1 MSQHKYACP
10 YCGQHIE
17 YGDAHCGMKVPC
29 PKCQH
34 PIVLPALLGG
44 KMTSSLRLARAGAGP
59 AAKFHFTF
67 AGMLLALREFKHWK
81 IVGICLVPFVLVAG
95 ALVAASVSSRHPVA
109 PLTAPVGEEVVEPH
123 ALETLT
129 DLTRADEL
137 VRNQL
142 AAVNRAF
149 AAWQAAQK
157 KQAEM
162 HNPQRGSA
170 NPAALPAA
178 DGAASRAQQK
188 LTDARKE
195 FDKVFAQ
202 YQKLGG
208 AIDYRR
214 QLP

>member
-17 YGDAHCGMKVPC
+17 YGDAHCGIRVPC

-34 PIVLPALLGG
+34 PIVLPALPGG
-44 KMTSSLRLARAGAGP
+44 KMTSSLRLARPIARP
-59 AAKFHFTF
+59 EAKFHFSF
-67 AGMLLALREFKHWK
+67 AGMLLALREFKHWR

-95 ALVAASVSSRHPVA
+95 AFVAASVSARHPAEPPIVPA
-109 PLTAPVGEEVVEPH
+109 AKAVEPH
-123 ALETLT
+123 ALESLT
-129 DLTRADEL
+129 ELTRADEM
-137 VRNQL
+137 VREQL

-149 AAWQAAQK
+149 AVCQAAEK
-157 KQAEM
+157 KRAEM
-162 HNPQRGSA
+162 HDLRRGSVG
-170 NPAALPAA
+170 PGSLQAA
-178 DGAASRAQQK
+178 DEAERRAQQK
-188 LTDARKE
+188 LADARKE
-195 FDKVFAQ
+195 FEKVFAQ